1 MLLLVLS
8 SDITKTE
15 VEEVYKVNS
24 GIRIGLD
31 LMWEVFFQPSSPETL
46 EQTAG
51 DLGETIR
58 ILKRSHL

>member
-1 MLLLVLS
+1 MLLDLS

-15 VEEVYKVNS
+15 VEEVYTVNS
-24 GIRIGLD
+24 SIRVGLA
-31 LMWEVFFQPSSPETL
+31 LMWGVFFQPSSPETL